1 MQSLCMKRASLVQDQ
16 GLFKAAKAW
25 QVLSTLAWPRS
36 FDLEVYS
43 TLPTVG
49 MVDIFIS
56 HSWSCPSW
64 MKFLAMCQYLNL
76 DFAIK
81 ASGLTCSLAIT
92 LLVFRAGGLSAVS
105 QASQGWLYGSVVCGP
120 IAVFLGTY
128 FLGHTWRHESFWFDR
143 VCVNQ
148 AELGEKARTLQG
160 FETAVNVV
168 CTLWWQM
175 LTWIPAFVAHSQH
188 MLVILDSSY
197 FERLWCNY
205 EVAVAAK
212 TAKMVHLVP
221 V

>member
-148 AELGEKARTLQG
+148 AELGEK
-160 FETAVNVV
+160 V
-168 CTLWWQM
+168 
-175 LTWIPAFVAHSQH
+175 
-188 MLVILDSSY
+188 
-197 FERLWCNY
+197 
-205 EVAVAAK
+205 
-212 TAKMVHLVP
+212 
-221 V
+221 

>member
-1 MQSLCMKRASLVQDQ
+1 
-16 GLFKAAKAW
+16 
-25 QVLSTLAWPRS
+25 
-36 FDLEVYS
+36 
-43 TLPTVG
+43 
-49 MVDIFIS
+49 
-56 HSWSCPSW
+56 

-160 FETAVNVV
+160 SPGFALF
-168 CTLWWQM
+168 C
-175 LTWIPAFVAHSQH
+175 
-188 MLVILDSSY
+188 
-197 FERLWCNY
+197 
-205 EVAVAAK
+205 
-212 TAKMVHLVP
+212 
-221 V
+221 